1 MADVTNVKIGACSV
15 KFNSIDLGHTKG
27 GVTVNYSPEY
37 AEITVDQHGNT
48 PVDKS
53 LVGEVVTITVPL
65 AESQVANLAKAM
77 PLGTLAGSG
86 DGRVTLGKNAG
97 ARLGAQA
104 HQLVLHPLANAS
116 DNLAE
121 DVVIHKAVVHGEV
134 EIGFNNEDERILE
147 VEFIALVDTTKA
159 DGNWLGFIG
168 DSTD

>member
-1 MADVTNVKIGACSV
+1 MADVTNVKIGVCTV
-15 KFNSIDLGHTKG
+15 KFNSVDLGHTKG

-37 AEITVDQHGNT
+37 ADITVDQYGNT

-53 LVGEVVTITVPL
+53 LIGEMITIKVPL
-65 AESQVANLAKAM
+65 AESQVANLANVF
-77 PLGTLAGSG
+77 PLGDLAGAT
-86 DGRVTLGKNAG
+86 DGRITLGKNAG

-104 HQLVLHPLANAS
+104 HQLVLHPSANAVGDLS
-116 DNLAE
+116 E

-134 EIGFNNEDERILE
+134 EIGFTNEDERIIE

-159 DGNWLGFIG
+159 DNNWLGFIG

>member
-1 MADVTNVKIGACSV
+1 MADTTNIKIGACSV
-15 KFNSIDLGHTKG
+15 NFNSVDLGHTKG

-37 AEITVDQHGNT
+37 AEITADQYGNT

-53 LVGEVVTITVPL
+53 LIGEMITIKVPL

-86 DGRVTLGKNAG
+86 NGRVTLGKNAG
-97 ARLGAQA
+97 ERLGAQA
-104 HQLVLHPLANAS
+104 HQLVLHPLANDADDLS
-116 DNLAE
+116 E

-134 EIGFNNEDERILE
+134 ELGFNNEDERIVE
-147 VEFIALVDTTKA
+147 VEFVALVDTTKA